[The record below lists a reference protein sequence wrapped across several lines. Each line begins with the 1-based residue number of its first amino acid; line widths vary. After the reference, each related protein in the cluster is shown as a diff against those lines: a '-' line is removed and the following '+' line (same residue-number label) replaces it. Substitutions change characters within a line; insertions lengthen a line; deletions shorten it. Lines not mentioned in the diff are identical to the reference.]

1 MRIEVDARG
10 QACPKPV
17 IMTKKELD
25 SIKSGVVTTIVDNEV
40 AKDNVSK
47 LAMSYGYSFII
58 DKGKD
63 NEYYIHITK
72 GGLEGNISLAK
83 TEAKAESKEA
93 AICIPDTFKDL
104 TIAIGSDRMG
114 NGEEKLG
121 KILMKSFIYTV
132 RETTPLPAIMVFYNS
147 GVYLTCEGSEV
158 LEDLKALKDEGVEII
173 SCGTCLDYYNL
184 KDKLQVGEIGNMYTI
199 YEKMRN
205 ANNTITLG

>member
-25 SIKSGVVTTIVDNEV
+25 NIKNGIVTTIVDNEV

-47 LAMSYGYSFII
+47 LAISYGYSFII
-58 DKGKD
+58 DKGRD

-72 GGLEGNISLAK
+72 GGVEDNITLSK
-83 TEAKAESKEA
+83 TDNKEEPA
-93 AICIPDTFKDL
+93 VCIPDTFKDL

-132 RETTPLPAIMVFYNS
+132 RETTPLPATMVFYNS